1 MSSPR
6 LRVQFETLFEK
17 FSGNDTE
24 VQLEDITEALF
35 CTRRNARIVLNK
47 LEEEGWIE
55 WHPAAGRGKL
65 SKLVFKR
72 NRSDVSENLARRYL
86 DEGKIGQ
93 ALEALDN
100 DAAKLTQVIQG
111 YLGLQHRQGEQVV
124 RLPYYRPLAMLNPQ
138 KPMRRSEQHIARQV
152 FSGLTKLDD
161 NEQLQPDLAHYWEAL
176 SDTHWRF
183 YLRRGVR
190 FHNGELLT
198 TDCVIESISALNG
211 LNLFSHIEK
220 VISPEPWTVDIHLV
234 RPDKYLPLAL
244 SESQAK
250 VLLPKTLRS
259 EEFDRKPVGTG
270 PFQVKVN
277 DDKRLI
283 LTAFDGYFG
292 LRPLLDQVEV
302 WVIDEAYSSMVYPS
316 LSKPQMDKQAS
327 TDEVELDPGCTF
339 LLLNKNKGI
348 AKDPR
353 WAEFLSQVLNS
364 YQIYSLV
371 PQDKVI
377 ELGVLQAFGLKP
389 GWIDLKPT
397 MGGDAPQKEKTIC
410 VAYQKKHPMF
420 PVIGK
425 AIKTLLKPHG
435 IDVDFIRYDTQP
447 PSPEEVDIW
456 IKAMGIATNRNDALA
471 GWLLDYSDI
480 DKFSAGYDFSGWAT
494 LVDQWRAGQHNDFPA
509 RELGR
514 QLVKSC
520 QVIPMFHCWLGVNKD
535 HSGALQNAKCNALGW
550 FDFSNVWV
558 KPEIEKNGET
568 E

>member
-17 FSGNDTE
+17 FAGNDTE
-24 VQLEDITEALF
+24 VQLEDITDALF

-65 SKLVFKR
+65 SKLIFKR

-93 ALEALDN
+93 ALDALDN
-100 DAAKLTQVIQG
+100 DAARLTQVIQG

-152 FSGLTKLDD
+152 FSGLTRLDES
-161 NEQLQPDLAHYWEAL
+161 EQLQPDLAHTWEAL

-190 FHNGELLT
+190 FHNGEPLT
-198 TDCVIESISALNG
+198 TDCVVESILALSG
-211 LNLFSHIEK
+211 LNLFSHIQQ
-220 VISPEPWTVDIHLV
+220 VSSPQPWTVDIKLV
-234 RPDKYLPLAL
+234 RPDRYLPLAL

-250 VLLPKTLRS
+250 VLLPQALRS
-259 EEFDRKPVGTG
+259 EDFDRKPIGTG

-292 LRPLLDQVEV
+292 FRPLLDQVEV

-316 LSKPQMDKQAS
+316 LSKPQMNKQAS

-339 LLLNKNKGI
+339 LLLNKNTGI

-353 WAEFLSQVLNS
+353 WAEFLSQTLNS
-364 YQIYSLV
+364 HQIYAHV

-389 GWIDLKPT
+389 GWIDLRPT
-397 MGGDAPQKEKTIC
+397 SVGEVPQQGKSIT
-410 VAYQKKHPMF
+410 VAYQKN
-420 PVIGK
+420 
-425 AIKTLLKPHG
+425 
-435 IDVDFIRYDTQP
+435 IRCFLSLPKQLNICSNRTVSMSSLFATIRSRQTQ
-447 PSPEEVDIW
+447 
-456 IKAMGIATNRNDALA
+456 K
-471 GWLLDYSDI
+471 
-480 DKFSAGYDFSGWAT
+480 
-494 LVDQWRAGQHNDFPA
+494 
-509 RELGR
+509 
-514 QLVKSC
+514 KST
-520 QVIPMFHCWLGVNKD
+520 FG
-535 HSGALQNAKCNALGW
+535 
-550 FDFSNVWV
+550 
-558 KPEIEKNGET
+558 
-568 E
+568 

>member
-17 FSGNDTE
+17 FSGNDAE
-24 VQLEDITEALF
+24 AQLEDITEALF

-100 DAAKLTQVIQG
+100 NAAKLTQVIQG

-138 KPMRRSEQHIARQV
+138 KPMRRSEQHIVRQV

-161 NEQLQPDLAHYWEAL
+161 SEQLQPDLAHHWEAL

-190 FHNGELLT
+190 FHNGEHLT
-198 TDCVIESISALNG
+198 TNCVIESISILSE
-211 LNLFSHIEK
+211 LNLFSHIK
-220 VISPEPWTVDIHLV
+220 DVVSPEPWTVDIHLN
-234 RPDKYLPLAL
+234 RADKYLPLAL

-250 VLLPKTLRS
+250 VLLPNNIRS
-259 EEFDRKPVGTG
+259 ENYDQNPVGTG

-316 LSKPQMDKQAS
+316 LTKPQVDTSAS

-339 LLLNKNKGI
+339 LLLNKNTGI

-353 WAEFLSQVLNS
+353 WAEFLSQTLNS
-364 YQIYSLV
+364 SQVYAHV
-371 PQDKVI
+371 PQEKVI

-389 GWIDLKPT
+389 GWIDLRPSNIGKV
-397 MGGDAPQKEKTIC
+397 PQQDKTIR

-420 PVIGK
+420 PVIAK
-425 AIKTLLKPHG
+425 AIRALLKPHSV
-435 IDVDFIRYDTQP
+435 DVEFIRYDTQP

-456 IKAMGIATNRNDALA
+456 VKAMGIATNRNDALA

-480 DKFSAGYDFSGWAT
+480 DKFSVDYDFTAWAG
-494 LVDQWRAGQHNDFPA
+494 LVDQWRAGQHPDFPA

-558 KPEIEKNGET
+558 KPKIEQDGQTK
-568 E
+568 

>member
-17 FSGNDTE
+17 FSGNDTD
-24 VQLEDITEALF
+24 VQLEDITDALF

-72 NRSDVSENLARRYL
+72 NRSDVSENLAKRYL
-86 DEGKIGQ
+86 EEGKIGQ

-100 DAAKLTQVIQG
+100 DAARLTQVIQG
-111 YLGLQHRQGEQVV
+111 YLGLQHRQGEQVI

-138 KPMRRSEQHIARQV
+138 KPMRRSELHIARQI
-152 FSGLTKLDD
+152 FSGLTRLDE
-161 NEQLQPDLAHYWEAL
+161 NEQLQPDLAHTWEAL
-176 SDTHWRF
+176 SDKHWRF
-183 YLRRGVR
+183 YLRRGIR
-190 FHNGELLT
+190 FHNGEPLT
-198 TDCVIESISALNG
+198 TDSVLESLRSLSNW
-211 LNLFSHIEK
+211 NLFSHIES
-220 VISPEPWTVDIHLV
+220 VSSPQAWIIDIKLV
-234 RPDKYLPLAL
+234 RPDRYLPLAL

-250 VLLPKTLRS
+250 ILLPQALRS
-259 EEFDRKPVGTG
+259 EDFDTKPIGSG

-302 WVIDEAYSSMVYPS
+302 WVIDEAYSSIVYPS
-316 LSKPQMDKQAS
+316 LSKPEMGKHLS
-327 TDEVELDPGCTF
+327 SDEVELDPGCTF
-339 LLLNKNKGI
+339 LLLNKNTGI

-353 WAEFLSQVLNS
+353 WANFLSQALNS
-364 YQIYSLV
+364 HQIYSHI

-389 GWIDLKPT
+389 GWIDLRPSSAT
-397 MGGDAPQKEKTIC
+397 SAPQQDKTIS
-410 VAYQKKHPMF
+410 VAYQKNHPMF
-420 PVIGK
+420 PVIAK
-425 AIKTLLKPHG
+425 IIKNLLKLHG
-435 IDVDFIRYDTQP
+435 IEVTFVRYDSQP
-447 PSPEEVDIW
+447 PLPEDVDIW
-456 IKAMGIATNRNDALA
+456 LKAMGIATNRNDALA

-480 DKFSAGYDFSGWAT
+480 DKFSSSYDFAEWVA
-494 LVDQWRAGQHNDFPA
+494 LVDKWRAGVYADFPA
-509 RELGR
+509 RELGK
-514 QLVKSC
+514 QLVRSR

-550 FDFSNVWV
+550 FDFNNVWV
-558 KPEIEKNGET
+558 KPDGQT